1 VCHVNLL
8 KPYHVRDPQLDP
20 TVSTI
25 PAEVLSQTPSF
36 DDLESPAPTSVT
48 SPTSVIDTLLSKTDG
63 QLTPARSLLTEFDY
77 VFSDVPGRT
86 TLGEHRIELVPGTK
100 PIRCTPYR
108 LSPEKAKV
116 LKDELG
122 NLLRQGIIEESTS
135 SWASPVV
142 MVPKADGSL

>member
-1 VCHVNLL
+1 MTKRVCHVNLL

-25 PAEVLSQTPSF
+25 PADVLSQSPSS
-36 DDLESPAPTSVT
+36 DDLECPAPTSVT
-48 SPTSVIDTLLSKTDG
+48 SRTSVIDTLMSKTDG
-63 QLTPARSLLTEFDY
+63 QLTPARTVDLTSLLTEFDD

-108 LSPEKAKV
+108 LSPEK
-116 LKDELG
+116 
-122 NLLRQGIIEESTS
+122 N
-135 SWASPVV
+135 
-142 MVPKADGSL
+142 